1 MLARNESHGYLIVQ
15 DSYISFGKD
24 DWVAYLVL
32 IGDLWKVRCLAG
44 RFSVALGKFDQVSA
58 NERTC
63 SMLVAPDDGKGQ
75 KLMELY
81 LGKKYWNAKAG
92 KYKKYQDQH
101 LTLEKGGNISRGVNN
116 LFVMRGK
123 KSKNIQF
130 KKLYKTAEWITWWF
144 DFNFLLGVR
153 V

>member
-1 MLARNESHGYLIVQ
+1 MARNKSHGYLIVQ

-81 LGKKYWNAKAG
+81 LGKKYWNTKTG
-92 KYKKYQDQH
+92 KYKKYQDQY
-101 LTLEKGGNISRGVNN
+101 LTLEKGGNNKKSFCHERPKIKKYTIQEIIQNGVNH
-116 LFVMRGK
+116 LM
-123 KSKNIQF
+123 I
-130 KKLYKTAEWITWWF
+130 WF
-144 DFNFLLGVR
+144 
-153 V
+153 